1 LHPLELHY
9 LALAL
14 FSWHDACM
22 ADPADRSISADQ
34 LHGMKQ
40 LRRVAG
46 LLSHLHEAGCDRD
59 QAGNRE
65 LHFDDYVLLIL
76 LYLFNPLIDSMRTL
90 QRVSELP
97 EIQSRL
103 GIKRFSLGS
112 FSESCR
118 VFDPAMLQAVVDEL
132 AEGLLPVQRAALL
145 RDLPGKLTLVD
156 STVIQTLCTV
166 TEAMFLP
173 LGTAGTATPGDCICN
188 WRWTI
193 MCRAPGRLPSRRT
206 PAGATR
212 RACFAAICRRVT
224 PT

>member
-1 LHPLELHY
+1 
-9 LALAL
+9 
-14 FSWHDACM
+14 M

-145 RDLPGKLTLVD
+145 RDLPGKMTLVD
-156 STVIQTLCTV
+156 STRRRCSERTEQTGQHRDQAARPGSALEKIRALKMGRFRCGIRPRRCC
-166 TEAMFLP
+166 ALP
-173 LGTAGTATPGDCICN
+173 AN
-188 WRWTI
+188 
-193 MCRAPGRLPSRRT
+193 
-206 PAGATR
+206 
-212 RACFAAICRRVT
+212 
-224 PT
+224 